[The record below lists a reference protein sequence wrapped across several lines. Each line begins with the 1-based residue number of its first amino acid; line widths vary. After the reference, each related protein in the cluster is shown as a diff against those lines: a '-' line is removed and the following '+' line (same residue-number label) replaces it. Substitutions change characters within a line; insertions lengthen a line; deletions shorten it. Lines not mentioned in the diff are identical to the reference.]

1 MKSWTVVMLGAWLSL
16 GCSACGEKPA
26 PAQAAKAEQPTA
38 RRVRFD
44 EAALTRLG
52 VKSAP
57 AGTDLAE
64 GLSFPGVLEYDVER
78 YAEVGTPIEGR
89 VASLDA
95 RPGDKVKKGQR
106 LATVR
111 VPSLASAQADVVTAR
126 AVSQVASDH
135 ARRESSLLE
144 QKLTTARESE
154 VAHGEE
160 IKGKAELAA
169 AKARLEALGITA
181 NVTDVVEGAGTLTL
195 KAPLAGVVVR
205 RDAALGTFLEP
216 HETAFIVADPSK
228 LWATI
233 QVYEFDMRFVQVG
246 SEAKITIDAFPGRS
260 LSGKVALIEPE
271 LGSVT
276 RALRARIAI
285 DNTDDALRAGL
296 FVRASVAIPAG
307 GDALLLPV
315 GAVQPV
321 GDEDVVFVRREAG
334 VYEMRPVRIARR
346 GPQLVEIASGVV
358 RGETIV
364 TEGAFVLRA
373 ELSKQ

>member
-1 MKSWTVVMLGAWLSL
+1 MLGAWLAL

-26 PAQAAKAEQPTA
+26 PAQAATAEQPSL

-144 QKLTTARESE
+144 QRLTTARESE

-246 SEAKITIDAFPGRS
+246 SEAKITIDAFPGKS

-285 DNTDDALRAGL
+285 DNADDALRAGL
-296 FVRASVAIPAG
+296 FVRASVAIPASG
-307 GDALLLPV
+307 EALLLPV
-315 GAVQPV
+315 GLCPDA
-321 GDEDVVFVRREAG
+321 
-334 VYEMRPVRIARR
+334 
-346 GPQLVEIASGVV
+346 L
-358 RGETIV
+358 
-364 TEGAFVLRA
+364 
-373 ELSKQ
+373 